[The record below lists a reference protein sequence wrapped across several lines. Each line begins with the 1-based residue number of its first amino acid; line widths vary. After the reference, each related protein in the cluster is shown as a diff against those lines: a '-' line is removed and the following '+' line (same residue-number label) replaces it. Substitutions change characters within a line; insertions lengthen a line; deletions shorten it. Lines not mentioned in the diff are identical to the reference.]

1 MELAGL
7 ILGLIALLV
16 GGYHIWEIRKALA
29 NLATVRNSLS
39 TQYLGKF
46 PGFTSNIIEL
56 MNSATHS
63 LVVFCDFPGYA
74 DFSEPVQ
81 ALEYRHA
88 IERKRQQKVD
98 VDVTCLDANSR
109 LKYLREQF
117 PEQKWGRWPTDPA
130 KREAI
135 LRYVQPRSDRTEP
148 EKLTLAELVQ
158 IFHDADESLI
168 KQPFLKPTRQISL
181 HMPIYFWIADEQRA
195 IFSIPTLS
203 DDAVEHGFVTSDNAL
218 IKALLEMHDRY
229 KKESAPEVAA
239 SASAPPAPSVPA
251 PPAQ

>member
-1 MELAGL
+1 MEFAGL

-16 GGYHIWEIRKALA
+16 GGYHVWEIRKALA
-29 NLATVRNSLS
+29 NLAAVRNSLS

-46 PGFTSNIIEL
+46 PGFTSNIIDL

-63 LVVFCDFPGYA
+63 LLVFCDFPGYA
-74 DFSEPVQ
+74 DFSDPAK

-88 IERKRQQKVD
+88 IERKKQQKVK
-98 VDVTCLDANSR
+98 VDVTCLDADSR

-117 PEQKWGRWPTDPA
+117 PAQKWSGWAADPT
-130 KREAI
+130 KRDAV
-135 LRYVQPRSDRTEP
+135 LRFVQARSDRTDP
-148 EKLTLAELVQ
+148 EKVTVSELVQ
-158 IFHDADESLI
+158 IFHDADENLI

-203 DDAVEHGFVTSDNAL
+203 DDAVEHGFITSDNAL
-218 IKALLEMHDRY
+218 IKALLEMHSRY
-229 KKESAPEVAA
+229 KKESQPDATVPA
-239 SASAPPAPSVPA
+239 SA
-251 PPAQ
+251 